1 MKSER
6 EYLSGSGA
14 GGVLGDD
21 DLMFLDARAT
31 LAAALAR
38 AVVGY
43 SDRRVRALGWLAL
56 ATPRLYRVVSQ
67 ILEQH
72 AIRQSPGAS
81 RSLREAIKALSLEE
95 YMRTRDRGPARS
107 DR

>member
-1 MKSER
+1 MRSER
-6 EYLSGSGA
+6 EYLSGSG
-14 GGVLGDD
+14 GLGDD

-56 ATPRLYRVVSQ
+56 ATPRLYGVLSG

-72 AIRQSPGAS
+72 AIRQSPGAG

-95 YMRTRDRGPARS
+95 YIRNRDRVASRS